1 MLVLGVQM
9 IRSGAKKAHKIQGDW
24 LLSPCP
30 LLPFFCTLFHFTPL
44 PSTRTPRTG
53 YRPGWTISAKPLYF
67 VIQCDKLVSFF
78 FFHLK
83 PSVAWCLIYWEDWS
97 ISSKGFWPIGK
108 LCAQSLTF
116 SAVSALLFEKSWVVI
131 VIFPII
137 PHHIRSMTM
146 KTLQQLSWFNIPQS
160 TCGVTTTS

>member
-1 MLVLGVQM
+1 MLLPGVQM
-9 IRSGAKKAHKIQGDW
+9 VRSGAKKAQKIWGDW

-30 LLPFFCTLFHFTPL
+30 LLSFFCTLFHFTPL

-53 YRPGWTISAKPLYF
+53 YRPGWTISGKPVYF
-67 VIQCDKLVSFF
+67 VIQSDKLVFYFIQSLELHGALFY
-78 FFHLK
+78 
-83 PSVAWCLIYWEDWS
+83 SEDWS

-108 LCAQSLTF
+108 ICAQSLTF